1 MLVPFLT
8 AAISMGVVYLYGAV
22 GETLIEKGGSL
33 NLGIPGIMC
42 LGALGGVI
50 GANVYGAIFGSNII
64 GVVLILFSNLSYSI
78 SLKCSEPVTN
88 PQPPKKKSLTTLTD
102 AKPRAVELCSD
113 CRGAKEEKPANAGL
127 TTLKT
132 LRTLKTL

>member
-50 GANVYGAIFGSNII
+50 GANIYGAIFGSNII
-64 GVVLILFSNLSYSI
+64 GVVLILFSIFFSI
-78 SLKCSEPVTN
+78 LFCNAWSSWAEGN
-88 PQPPKKKSLTTLTD
+88 
-102 AKPRAVELCSD
+102 AVEGPHGKHTAGSLGKP
-113 CRGAKEEKPANAGL
+113 GATGL
-127 TTLKT
+127 ILF
-132 LRTLKTL
+132 

>member
-50 GANVYGAIFGSNII
+50 GANI
-64 GVVLILFSNLSYSI
+64 
-78 SLKCSEPVTN
+78 
-88 PQPPKKKSLTTLTD
+88 D
-102 AKPRAVELCSD
+102 
-113 CRGAKEEKPANAGL
+113 
-127 TTLKT
+127 
-132 LRTLKTL
+132 

>member
-50 GANVYGAIFGSNII
+50 GANIYGAIFGSNII
-64 GVVLILFSNLSYSI
+64 GVVLILFSIFFSI
-78 SLKCSEPVTN
+78 LFSCFGGFLYALFTVTLESN
-88 PQPPKKKSLTTLTD
+88 QNVTGLILTTFSVGFMKLI
-102 AKPRAVELCSD
+102 
-113 CRGAKEEKPANAGL
+113 
-127 TTLKT
+127 
-132 LRTLKTL
+132 

>member
-50 GANVYGAIFGSNII
+50 GANIYGAIFGSNII
-64 GVVLILFSNLSYSI
+64 GVVLILFSIFFSI
-78 SLKCSEPVTN
+78 LFIGCI
-88 PQPPKKKSLTTLTD
+88 
-102 AKPRAVELCSD
+102 
-113 CRGAKEEKPANAGL
+113 AGL
-127 TTLKT
+127 CRSIIIISANLPTSKISASNNF
-132 LRTLKTL
+132 KA

>member
-64 GVVLILFSNLSYSI
+64 GVVLILFSIFFSITFTFFSPKNEFNLSTS
-78 SLKCSEPVTN
+78 SKF
-88 PQPPKKKSLTTLTD
+88 
-102 AKPRAVELCSD
+102 A
-113 CRGAKEEKPANAGL
+113 
-127 TTLKT
+127 KT
-132 LRTLKTL
+132 LWFLPSFLIAFGFAT